1 VNDRSILEVDETKD
15 KRRGTMSDDGK
26 KQDVSKPTKAT
37 MPAVVAEMMKT
48 LGEIASNLDKVETT
62 LDSMN
67 SMGGSFD
74 RCESETRAIGDRH
87 K

>member
-1 VNDRSILEVDETKD
+1 
-15 KRRGTMSDDGK
+15 MSDAGK
-26 KQDVSKPTKAT
+26 KQDVTKPTEAT
-37 MPAVVAEMMKT
+37 MSALVAEMMKT

-74 RCESETRAIGDRH
+74 RCESETRAIANRH